1 MASGLRTGHY
11 HCCGMGSIPGPRI
24 SHALGTAKKNK
35 KQKTKKPKKLRTNR
49 GRFWEM
55 KPAKNDHYS
64 GCSGMTMG
72 GKKVTRIFLE
82 GRMNMPL
89 DLSVFFRSLTFIIF
103 FSTKLLE
110 VRDHFSTYTKL
121 SSGGEFSSCLRS
133 REEGG

>member
-1 MASGLRTGHY
+1 
-11 HCCGMGSIPGPRI
+11 MGSIPGPRI

-82 GRMNMPL
+82 GRMHMPL

-110 VRDHFSTYTKL
+110 VLETISPRTPNSAQEE
-121 SSGGEFSSCLRS
+121 SSAAV
-133 REEGG
+133 